1 MKKFEYV
8 KMKDVTQAMTD
19 TFNEAGLPYD
29 PSHYFA
35 HLSKLLD
42 DMPTVKMEEG
52 AFDGTVELN
61 KKRYE
66 ELVSESTQLAILE
79 KAYKGMKSYE
89 FDNFVK
95 VLFEEKEETC

>member
-66 ELVSESTQLAILE
+66 ELISESTQLSMLE
-79 KAYKGMKSYE
+79 KAYKDLKSYE
-89 FDNFVK
+89 FENLVK
-95 VLFEEKEETC
+95 VFFGEKEEAC